1 MPFSNSRRCKGF
13 PAGPF
18 HVTEY
23 YELIKDDQNKEKEL
37 SLAIIMKMAKE
48 VKYTAAFGANNLI
61 VRI

>member
-1 MPFSNSRRCKGF
+1 MPFSNSRRCKVF

-18 HVTEY
+18 NVTEY

>member
-1 MPFSNSRRCKGF
+1 MPFSNSRRCKVF
-13 PAGPF
+13 PAGLI

-23 YELIKDDQNKEKEL
+23 YDLIKDDPNKEKEL